1 MCSKPLPSSYSPR
14 RQWLYPII
22 PAYLEAL
29 PASDEAAGAADAAGA
44 EAGAEA
50 AAALSV
56 GW

>member
-56 GW
+56 G